1 MASFHIQPHGR
12 LQEWVADEND
22 ERSGVYHCA
31 ADRLRYLCSAKIT
44 GRGGP
49 GGFLYSVI
57 SMREYT
63 VDCSEVWTTRPV
75 VETARSL
82 LI

>member
-1 MASFHIQPHGR
+1 MATDLAFTIAQQIGFDTCAPQKLLG
-12 LQEWVADEND
+12 
-22 ERSGVYHCA
+22 A
-31 ADRLRYLCSAKIT
+31 ADQ
-44 GRGGP
+44 